1 MAEQLRFHAVDM
13 QISPSS
19 FTVSE
24 KSGASVSPSTPGGTA
39 RLRPPKRRSRC
50 SSCLCRTLL
59 AVIILIVLIAA
70 AAGVVY
76 VVFRLRLPKYSVDH
90 LRVSRFSVNDDDI
103 TVGAVFDVAVTATNP
118 NRKIGI
124 YYEEGSELSLWY
136 ADERLCTGSFP
147 VFYQG
152 HRNTTVLHVFL
163 TGGTQVGS
171 ELLAELQQQQL
182 AGVLPLTFRGDVP
195 VRVKLD
201 KLTLWKVTFNVR
213 CSVVVDSLTT
223 TDDISVRSSSCRFRL
238 KLW

>member
-1 MAEQLRFHAVDM
+1 MAEQHRIHAVDI

-19 FTVSE
+19 LTESE
-24 KSGASVSPSTPGGTA
+24 KSGGSVSPSTPGGA
-39 RLRPPKRRSRC
+39 APLRPPKRRSRC
-50 SSCLCRTLL
+50 CRCLCCTLL
-59 AVIILIVLIAA
+59 AVIILIVLMAA
-70 AAGVVY
+70 AAGVVC
-76 VVFRLRLPKYSVDH
+76 VMFRLRLPKYSVDH
-90 LRVSRFSVNDDDI
+90 LRVSRFSVNDGDM
-103 TVGAVFDVAVTATNP
+103 TVGVVFGVTVTARNP

-152 HRNTTVLHVFL
+152 HTNTTVLHVLL

-182 AGVLPLTFRGDVP
+182 AEVLPLTFRGDVP

-201 KLTLWKVTFNVR
+201 KLTLWRVTFNVR

-223 TDDISVRSSSCRFRL
+223 SDDISVRSSSCRFRL

>member
-1 MAEQLRFHAVDM
+1 MAEQLRIHAVDK
-13 QISPSS
+13 QISPSG

-39 RLRPPKRRSRC
+39 PLRPPKRRSRC
-50 SSCLCRTLL
+50 SRCLCWTLL

-70 AAGVVY
+70 AAGVVC
-76 VVFRLRLPKYSVDH
+76 VVFRLRFPKYSVDH

-103 TVGAVFDVAVTATNP
+103 TVGAVFDVAVTARNP
-118 NRKIGI
+118 NKKIGI

-136 ADERLCTGSFP
+136 ADESLCTGSFP

-163 TGGTQVGS
+163 TGS

-182 AGVLPLTFRGDVP
+182 SGVFPLTFRGDVP

-213 CSVVVDSLTT
+213 CSVVVNRDT
-223 TDDISVRSSSCRFRL
+223 
-238 KLW
+238 KLVFPDMGLWDLPN